1 MSRGAY
7 AFEKVGKGWTT
18 EKVKSRHS
26 ACSHTSSRPNLY
38 LLGLRSNPGK
48 FDSFTISSWVLDPLS
63 EPCSGPTQSTP
74 QLVLYLME
82 GCYELAGSGTTRDV
96 DDDLPVGRKG
106 VNNLGMN
113 RLGFHLSGNIEHLR
127 TDHASIS

>member
-1 MSRGAY
+1 
-7 AFEKVGKGWTT
+7 
-18 EKVKSRHS
+18 
-26 ACSHTSSRPNLY
+26 
-38 LLGLRSNPGK
+38 
-48 FDSFTISSWVLDPLS
+48 
-63 EPCSGPTQSTP
+63 
-74 QLVLYLME
+74 ME